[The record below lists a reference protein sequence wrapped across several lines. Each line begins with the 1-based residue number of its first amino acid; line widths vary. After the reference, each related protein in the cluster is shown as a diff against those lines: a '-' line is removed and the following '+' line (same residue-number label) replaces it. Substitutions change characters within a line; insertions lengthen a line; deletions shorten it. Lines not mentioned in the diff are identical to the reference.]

1 MEELRY
7 PTRLML
13 LIALLQGLA
22 LLLLHQSIDFEFW
35 PATAPQWLF
44 AAYALVIIGP
54 GMYLLGVNDR
64 NKVRLVT
71 YIVPFAG
78 LCALLAF
85 YTGGQAIPSS
95 PSRLD
100 TLLAPMTFTL
110 ALLTFKA
117 LMYVRVK
124 TADEPFVYPQLFHYS
139 WRNLLTLGLALAFTL
154 VTWGVL
160 MLWAGLFS
168 VINIDFFLFR

>member
-71 YIVPFAG
+71 YIAPFAA

-95 PSRLD
+95 LSRL
-100 TLLAPMTFTL
+100 
-110 ALLTFKA
+110 
-117 LMYVRVK
+117 
-124 TADEPFVYPQLFHYS
+124 
-139 WRNLLTLGLALAFTL
+139 
-154 VTWGVL
+154 
-160 MLWAGLFS
+160 
-168 VINIDFFLFR
+168 